1 MKGYEASVPG
11 ARELRHTREPARAC
25 PDFGLWTLDYT
36 LWLPLA
42 PCAPVAVV
50 YPIVVDWFTD
60 RHFFLLAVAAYGLST
75 VYSVFLWRKGFRED
89 NLVNYFLLLLAFGL
103 HTTAMIVRGLR
114 LSHCPV
120 SNLYEVTA
128 FVSWTIVAVYLLEG
142 LWPRLRFLV
151 AFS

>member
-42 PCAPVAVV
+42 PCAPVALV

-60 RHFFLLAVAAYGLST
+60 RHFFLLAVAAYGLSR

-89 NLVNYFLLLLAFGL
+89 NLVNYFLLLLPFRL
-103 HTTAMIVRGLR
+103 PTASLSVPVLR
-114 LSHCPV
+114 LRPSPRN
-120 SNLYEVTA
+120 NLYQGT
-128 FVSWTIVAVYLLEG
+128 
-142 LWPRLRFLV
+142 RL
-151 AFS
+151 SS